1 MAMQDLDTTLAQ
13 LGPAP
18 GHSDRAGPKLRTGTL
33 VNDLHSR
40 LNATQVASVI
50 RPDSLEGLGSAV
62 EQARRDDVSISIAG
76 GRHAMGGQQ
85 FGSGGLLVD
94 TAALNRVVRFDS
106 EQGLI
111 EVEAGIRW
119 PELIDWLI
127 REQQGR
133 SRQWGIAQKQTGAD
147 RLSIGG
153 ALAANIHGRGLTMA
167 PFIADIEAFTLIDAT
182 GTCRR
187 CSREENWDLFR
198 LAVGGYGLFGL
209 VATVTLR
216 LVARRK
222 LRREVE
228 VIDVDDLMPLFEE
241 RIASG
246 YLYGDFQFCTDP
258 DSPRFLRRGV
268 MSAYRPVDPATP
280 IPEGQKSL
288 SEADWLGLL
297 QLAHTDRGRAFD
309 IYAAHYRSTSG
320 QIYWS
325 DTHQLGTYV
334 DFYHET
340 IDRQCGAE
348 VPATEMITEIYVPR
362 PALAA
367 FMSAVRQDFRDHG
380 VDFIYGT
387 VRLIEADTESA
398 LAWAR
403 APWACVIFNLHV
415 PHSPDGLRKAKTD
428 FRRLIDRG
436 LEFGGSYY
444 LTYHRWAT
452 RPQIE
457 AAHPKMS
464 EFLTA
469 KRAFDPEERFQSDW
483 YRYYRAMFADG
494 LEGQVG
500 DDLL

>member
-1 MAMQDLDTTLAQ
+1 MQNSDATVTDFGIAPERRAPVPREGGTTM
-13 LGPAP
+13 
-18 GHSDRAGPKLRTGTL
+18 L

-40 LNATQVASVI
+40 LNPTRIASVV
-50 RPDSLEGLGSAV
+50 RPDGLDGLVSAV
-62 EQARRDDVSISIAG
+62 GQARLDDMPISIAG

-85 FGSGGLLVD
+85 FGSDAILVD
-94 TAALNRVVRFDS
+94 TAALNRVVGFDA
-106 EQGLI
+106 ERGLV

-127 REQQGR
+127 REQRGGA
-133 SRQWGIAQKQTGAD
+133 RQWGIAQKQTGAD

-153 ALAANIHGRGLTMA
+153 ALAANIHGRGLSMP

-182 GTCRR
+182 GTLRR

-198 LAVGGYGLFGL
+198 LTVGGYGLFGL

-216 LVARRK
+216 LAPRRK

-228 VIDVDDLMPLFEE
+228 VIDIDDLMPLFEE

-246 YLYGDFQFCTDP
+246 YLYGDFQFSTDP
-258 DSPRFLRRGV
+258 DSPGFLRRGV
-268 MSAYRPVDPATP
+268 MSAYRPVDAATP
-280 IPEGQKSL
+280 IPDGQKAL
-288 SEADWLGLL
+288 SEADWLTLL
-297 QLAHTDRGRAFD
+297 HLAHTDRGRAFD

-334 DFYHET
+334 DGYHEA
-340 IDRQCGAE
+340 IDRRIGAS

-367 FMSAVRQDFRDHG
+367 FMAAVRQDFRDHA

-387 VRLIEADTESA
+387 VRLIEADAESV

-415 PHSPDGLRKAKTD
+415 PHSPDGLAKAETD

-436 LEFGGSYY
+436 LELGGSYY

-452 RPQIE
+452 RPQVE
-457 AAHPKMS
+457 AAHPKLP
-464 EFLTA
+464 EFLRA
-469 KRAFDPEERFQSDW
+469 KREHDPQERFQSDW
-483 YRYYRAMFADG
+483 YRHYRAMFADR
-494 LEGQVG
+494 L
-500 DDLL
+500 